1 VSVLVTVSSVTLL
14 LLDLVHMPPLAS
26 SVRVYWEVTRAWGFV
41 FAIDTYDTHLWLSLT
56 LGAAAVVAG
65 STVIHHTREK
75 LGLQGYTGEL
85 LTAFANTS
93 QWVAIISF
101 GLSLALAR
109 GTHSEGDY
117 GVGLTQWA
125 LAALALGGLCGVLF
139 SLFIGRDTEPQRV
152 FLAGIGV
159 VIFASGI
166 GTALGVSPLFVNWV
180 LGLTVAFT
188 STHAGLVVSAMER
201 MQHPLFVL
209 IMIFAGAMWQ
219 PVSGWLWV
227 LPGVYVLIRYASRL
241 FFVPLFARALLDA
254 PQVTLAN
261 GLWSQGTLAVAIA
274 VNFSQR
280 YPELSR
286 VALTTVLLGVLLSE
300 LFSHRLLRAVLV
312 DSGEVSDGRA
322 LREELP

>member
-1 VSVLVTVSSVTLL
+1 
-14 LLDLVHMPPLAS
+14 
-26 SVRVYWEVTRAWGFV
+26 
-41 FAIDTYDTHLWLSLT
+41 
-56 LGAAAVVAG
+56 
-65 STVIHHTREK
+65 
-75 LGLQGYTGEL
+75 
-85 LTAFANTS
+85 
-93 QWVAIISF
+93 
-101 GLSLALAR
+101 
-109 GTHSEGDY
+109 
-117 GVGLTQWA
+117 
-125 LAALALGGLCGVLF
+125 
-139 SLFIGRDTEPQRV
+139 
-152 FLAGIGV
+152 
-159 VIFASGI
+159 
-166 GTALGVSPLFVNWV
+166 
-180 LGLTVAFT
+180 
-188 STHAGLVVSAMER
+188 
-201 MQHPLFVL
+201 
-209 IMIFAGAMWQ
+209 MWQ